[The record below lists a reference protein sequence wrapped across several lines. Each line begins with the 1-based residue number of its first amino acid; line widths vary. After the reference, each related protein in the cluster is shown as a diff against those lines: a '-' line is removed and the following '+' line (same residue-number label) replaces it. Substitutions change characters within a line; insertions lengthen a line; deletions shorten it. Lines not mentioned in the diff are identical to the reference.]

1 MATVKEVFYN
11 TKQING
17 FLLNI
22 NKQMVQDNFRPDYI
36 VGIARG
42 GLVPALKLS
51 HYLDV
56 PMYCLSEEESN
67 LWMAEDAFGYVN
79 VDGKGVSVATARKN
93 ILIIDDINDSG
104 TTLSNLKQDW
114 QSGCMPHN
122 GAWND
127 IWHRNVKFAV
137 CIDNE
142 ASAFNSDYQGYNINK
157 FENPEWCVFPW
168 ENWWIEPNN

>member
-104 TTLSNLKQDW
+104 TTLNNLKQDW
-114 QSGCMPHN
+114 QSGCMPHS